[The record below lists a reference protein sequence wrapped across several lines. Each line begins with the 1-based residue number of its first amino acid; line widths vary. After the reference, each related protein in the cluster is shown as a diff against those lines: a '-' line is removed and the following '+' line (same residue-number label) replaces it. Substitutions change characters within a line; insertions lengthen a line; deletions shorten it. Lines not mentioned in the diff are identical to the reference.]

1 MKRIILFFIFVS
13 FFSCRTK
20 VPVFEINQEV
30 NFLIPAGKNP
40 IATHHFIIHDIPSYL
55 QGNLERKGLKLSD
68 LTELYAGRGKLE
80 SIVYSSN
87 FGVISKIS
95 ISIYKK
101 GVSEKSYE
109 IYYRDEIPF
118 TSKSELKLLS
128 TGEDVR
134 DILSLDKYEMDV
146 EVLFKT
152 FTSEEI
158 ECRLTF
164 GYVAYIE

>member
-1 MKRIILFFIFVS
+1 MTRLVLFLFLVS
-13 FFSCRTK
+13 LLSCKTK

-30 NFLIPAGKNP
+30 HFLIPAGNNP
-40 IATHHFIIHDIPSYL
+40 IATHHFIIHDIPSHL
-55 QGNLERKGLKLSD
+55 ENNLTRKGLKLSD
-68 LTELYAGRGKLE
+68 ITELYAGRGKLE
-80 SIVYSSN
+80 SIVNSSN

-101 GVSEKSYE
+101 GESEKSYE
-109 IYYRDEIPF
+109 IYYRDEVPF
-118 TSKSELKLLS
+118 SSNGELKLLS

-146 EVLFKT
+146 EVLFKS